1 LRSRRTVRDY
11 AEAFVQFIEFS
22 GKNPRMLA
30 KLSYED
36 AYRLMREFV
45 LWRVREKDVSAKM
58 VRAQWFA
65 IASFFRFH
73 GVKGDLPLPL

>member
-30 KLSYED
+30 GLSYKD
-36 AYRLMREFV
+36 AYRLMREF
-45 LWRVREKDVSAKM
+45 EY
-58 VRAQWFA
+58 
-65 IASFFRFH
+65 
-73 GVKGDLPLPL
+73 